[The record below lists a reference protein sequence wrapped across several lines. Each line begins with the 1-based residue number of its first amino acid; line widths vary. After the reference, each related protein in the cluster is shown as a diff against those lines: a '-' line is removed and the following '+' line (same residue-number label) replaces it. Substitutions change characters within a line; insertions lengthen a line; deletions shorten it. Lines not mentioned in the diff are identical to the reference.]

1 MAPTEI
7 KHTHPQNCTTAVTG
21 KNKTEPT
28 RRDTFTSLEC
38 IAVCFLNLFISEG
51 FCFSLFFR
59 LRGVRPGSAA
69 AGCDPGPAGGD
80 MRSCEEGQRHLAA
93 LH

>member
-1 MAPTEI
+1 MFFI
-7 KHTHPQNCTTAVTG
+7 
-21 KNKTEPT
+21 
-28 RRDTFTSLEC
+28 
-38 IAVCFLNLFISEG
+38 LFISEG

-80 MRSCEEGQRHLAA
+80 MRSCEEGQRHLGA